1 MRHKNKQFYCIL
13 TWPFSSNIS
22 SLAGFAFCL
31 NLIFHKTLLF
41 IPPVCLSF
49 LLSSALVST
58 VLPFL
63 SPPLPLSQSVIL
75 VVPLPSSAR
84 FPVPLASFIL
94 VFILSSFSAQPPA
107 TRLPLDFAFPSFSL
121 HQRIPPI
128 SSVPGSWSRS
138 LLLLSLP
145 AAHHK
150 VGLFS

>member
-41 IPPVCLSF
+41 IPPVCVSL

-63 SPPLPLSQSVIL
+63 SPPLPFSQSVIS
-75 VVPLPSSAR
+75 VVPLPCSAR

-107 TRLPLDFAFPSFSL
+107 TRLPPDFAFPFSL
-121 HQRIPPI
+121 HQRIPLI

-150 VGLFS
+150 VGLSS